1 MARKRD
7 EDKKSGGPSYMVL
20 YANLMTLLM
29 TFFIVLVSMGSIQEE
44 KVKAG
49 VGAFRKALLSG
60 GLGILWE
67 NKPVSFDYLI
77 QQEKMR
83 IRKEISA
90 SLKKSLETEMKKEGL
105 AVATTEEGV
114 VLKLPGK
121 VLFDLG
127 KAELKPGAKK
137 TLNKVIPLFKK
148 YPYNIQVEGHTDNLP
163 IYTERFHSNWELS
176 AARAISVIKY
186 LHQNGIPQERLSA
199 LGYGEYRPVAPNDT
213 PEHRSLNRRIEI
225 LIKVTTI

>member
-1 MARKRD
+1 MI
-7 EDKKSGGPSYMVL
+7 L

-29 TFFIVLVSMGSIQEE
+29 TFFIALVSMGSIQEE

-67 NKPVSFDYLI
+67 KKPVSFDYLI

-83 IRKEISA
+83 IRKELSA
-90 SLKKSLETEMKKEGL
+90 SLKKSLGTEMEKEGL

-137 TLNKVIPLFKK
+137 TLNRVISLLKK

-163 IYTERFHSNWELS
+163 IHTERFHSNWELS

>member
-1 MARKRD
+1 
-7 EDKKSGGPSYMVL
+7 MVL

-137 TLNKVIPLFKK
+137 TLNRVISLLKK

-163 IYTERFHSNWELS
+163 IHTERFHSNWELS

>member
-1 MARKRD
+1 
-7 EDKKSGGPSYMVL
+7 MVL

-29 TFFIVLVSMGSIQEE
+29 TFFIALVSMGSIQEE

-67 NKPVSFDYLI
+67 KKPVSFDYLI

-83 IRKEISA
+83 IRKELSA
-90 SLKKSLETEMKKEGL
+90 SLKKSLGTEMEKEGL

-137 TLNKVIPLFKK
+137 TLNRVISLLKK

-163 IYTERFHSNWELS
+163 IHTERFHSNWELS

>member
-1 MARKRD
+1 
-7 EDKKSGGPSYMVL
+7 MVL

-29 TFFIVLVSMGSIQEE
+29 TFFIALVSMGSIQEE

-49 VGAFRKALLSG
+49 AGAFRKALLSG

-90 SLKKSLETEMKKEGL
+90 SLKKSLETEMEKEGL

-127 KAELKPGAKK
+127 KAELNSG
-137 TLNKVIPLFKK
+137 
-148 YPYNIQVEGHTDNLP
+148 G
-163 IYTERFHSNWELS
+163 
-176 AARAISVIKY
+176 RA
-186 LHQNGIPQERLSA
+186 
-199 LGYGEYRPVAPNDT
+199 YG
-213 PEHRSLNRRIEI
+213 
-225 LIKVTTI
+225 

>member
-148 YPYNIQVEGHTDNLP
+148 YPYNI
-163 IYTERFHSNWELS
+163 WELS